1 MGCGQADKTYKAIIC
16 GVRTEYPM
24 WGADKTYKTYKAII
38 CGVRTKYGPHIL
50 YYENCPFATV
60 FCGVVFPG
68 AVRICSKNGFSVIL
82 FNENLQLKFWNNLY
96 YKFC

>member
-1 MGCGQADKTYKAIIC
+1 VGCGQADKTYKAIIC

-24 WGADKTYKTYKAII
+24 WGADKTYKTYKAYKAII
-38 CGVRTKYGPHIL
+38 CGVRTSGQDFYKAIL

-68 AVRICSKNGFSVIL
+68 A
-82 FNENLQLKFWNNLY
+82 
-96 YKFC
+96 